1 MKLKNAKIII
11 RSVSDIKKEW
21 KQAFNGKIR
30 SVRKEDEIM
39 VSSFDTVDR
48 LFSKNRLEILK
59 TIINQKPASISEL
72 AQMINR
78 DYKDVHSDVKFLS
91 DAVHYRDWETD
102 RKSTRLN
109 SSHSGESR
117 MPSSA

>member
-1 MKLKNAKIII
+1 
-11 RSVSDIKKEW
+11 
-21 KQAFNGKIR
+21 
-30 SVRKEDEIM
+30 M

-78 DYKDVHSDVKFLS
+78 DYKGVHSDVKFLS
-91 DAVHYRDWETD
+91 D
-102 RKSTRLN
+102 
-109 SSHSGESR
+109 SGLINFQNTGDSDHTL
-117 MPSSA
+117 MPIALFSGIELDLAA